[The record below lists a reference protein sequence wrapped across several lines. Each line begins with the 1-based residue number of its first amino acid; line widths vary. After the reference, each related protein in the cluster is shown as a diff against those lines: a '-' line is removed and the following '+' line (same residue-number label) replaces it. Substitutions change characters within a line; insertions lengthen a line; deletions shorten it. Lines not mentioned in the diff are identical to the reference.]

1 MNRQVSERG
10 DIKELSKDFSV
21 TPTLVNL
28 VRPRRIMTSSS
39 CRVIVRLPSVEPEE
53 KIFTIK
59 KKPLRPSS
67 APRVSS
73 RSGGLKAKEEKEEE
87 KGIDVEKKK
96 MKKRNK
102 GKFGLCS
109 FKDIDSVF
117 GLHVHNATP
126 LPDLRVMEYKR
137 ASLRLRKLKRVA
149 VRNDKENSLIN

>member
-73 RSGGLKAKEEKEEE
+73 RSGGLKVKEE

-117 GLHVHNATP
+117 GLHVQNATP
-126 LPDLRVMEYKR
+126 LPDPRVMEYKR